1 MASIGESGC
10 CGGGQPVDSGKA
22 CTEEVG
28 LQSIQTPCPGDTENI
43 KSSWPQQGS
52 GHHLSHLI
60 LLSFSQTSEGKRFL
74 IFSVAVKGILV
85 VGVC

>member
-1 MASIGESGC
+1 MGESGC
-10 CGGGQPVDSGKA
+10 CSGGQPVDSGKA
-22 CTEEVG
+22 CTEEGG
-28 LQSIQTPCPGDTENI
+28 LHSIQALCPGGTENI

-60 LLSFSQTSEGKRFL
+60 LLRISFSQTSEGKQFL

-85 VGVC
+85 IGIC